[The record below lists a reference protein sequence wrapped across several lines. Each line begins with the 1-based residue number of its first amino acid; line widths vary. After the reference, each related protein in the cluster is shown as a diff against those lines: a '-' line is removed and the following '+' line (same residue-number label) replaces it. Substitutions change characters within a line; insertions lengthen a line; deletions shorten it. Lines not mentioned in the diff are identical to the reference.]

1 MAMVE
6 EKKSEVGEEYVYTIP
21 LRSVK
26 KVPRWERS
34 RKAMAEIKKYL
45 KRHTKADDIVLVDA
59 YINERVW
66 KRGAKKPPSK
76 IRVKVTKEFVED
88 IMVAEAELLE

>member
-45 KRHTKADDIVLVDA
+45 KRHTKADDIVLDA

-76 IRVKVTKEFVED
+76 IRVKVIKGFVED
-88 IMVAEAELLE
+88 IIVAEAELLE